1 MSTIKKLTVSVNY
14 EVDITDV
21 NVTDETLSALREVNE
36 EGNMIGSR
44 YGKETPAIKIA
55 QDFLVRHVRE
65 SYAKSH
71 TFLILELE

>member
-1 MSTIKKLTVSVNY
+1 MSTIKKLTVTVRY
-14 EVDITDV
+14 EVDLSNLDV
-21 NVTDETLSALREVNE
+21 TAETYAAIKEVYE

-55 QDFLVRHVRE
+55 QDFLVRHVQE

-71 TFLILELE
+71 TFLIFDFE